1 MERRGFIGGSDAV
14 KIMNG
19 DWIELWEIK
28 TGRIESPD
36 LSKNLAVQM
45 GILTEDF
52 NLKWFE
58 QEYNLLVKGHQFEVT
73 EEMERKGFDPKSIHR
88 HPFKLKGTLD
98 GLVGDNDII
107 ECKHTNAFNN
117 MEKVISYYMP
127 QVQLYMYL
135 AKASGCYLSVFFGNS
150 KWECVYISHDSSYM
164 SPLLDMIQD
173 FWGYVERDEEPPHA
187 LSTGIVQATQDKI
200 PINNMVRRDASLDN
214 EFISVAHDYID
225 NIYSSKYFEGAKKS
239 LKQMVGVNERE
250 VYCDLLSIK
259 RNKRGA
265 LTVHVKEETS

>member
-1 MERRGFIGGSDAV
+1 MERKGFIGGSDAV

-52 NLKWFE
+52 NISWFE
-58 QEYNLLVKGHQFEVT
+58 QEYDKRIINNQYEILMGGT
-73 EEMERKGFDPKSIHR
+73 DTMP
-88 HPFKLKGTLD
+88 PLKGTLD
-98 GLVGDNDII
+98 GTVIQTNDII

-117 MEKVISYYMP
+117 MEKLISYYMP

-135 AKASGCYLSVFFGNS
+135 ERADGCYLSAFFGNS
-150 KWECVYISHDSSYM
+150 KWECSYISYDDSYM
-164 SPLLDMIQD
+164 TTVLDMIKD
-173 FWGYVERDEEPPHA
+173 FWGYVQRDEEPPYA
-187 LSTGIVQATQDKI
+187 PSTGIVQATQDKI
-200 PINNMVRRDASLDN
+200 PVDNMVKRDANLDN
-214 EFISVAHDYID
+214 EFMSVAHDYIEHQDSAKLFD
-225 NIYSSKYFEGAKKS
+225 NAKKS
-239 LKQMVGVNERE
+239 LKQMVGHNERE
-250 VYCDLLSIK
+250 VYCDRLTIR

-265 LTVHVKEETS
+265 LTVHVKEETA

>member
-1 MERRGFIGGSDAV
+1 MERKGFIGGSDAV

-52 NLKWFE
+52 NISWFE
-58 QEYNLLVKGHQFEVT
+58 QEYNKRIINNQYEILMGGT
-73 EEMERKGFDPKSIHR
+73 DTMP
-88 HPFKLKGTLD
+88 PLKGTLD
-98 GLVGDNDII
+98 GTVIYHNDII

-117 MEKVISYYMP
+117 MEKLISYYMP

-135 AKASGCYLSVFFGNS
+135 ERADGCYLSAFFGNS
-150 KWECVYISHDSSYM
+150 KWECSYISYDGSYM
-164 SPLLDMIQD
+164 TTVLDMIKD
-173 FWGYVERDEEPPHA
+173 FWGYVQRDEEPPYA
-187 LSTGIVQATQDKI
+187 PSTGIVQATQDKI
-200 PINNMVRRDASLDN
+200 PVDNMVKRDANLDN
-214 EFISVAHDYID
+214 EFMSVAHDYIEHQDSAKMFD
-225 NIYSSKYFEGAKKS
+225 NAKKS
-239 LKQMVGVNERE
+239 LKQMVGHNERE
-250 VYCDLLSIK
+250 VYCDRLTIR

-265 LTVHVKEETS
+265 LTVHVKEETT

>member
-52 NLKWFE
+52 NISWFE
-58 QEYNLLVKGHQFEVT
+58 QEYNKNVHGQQYEILKGGT
-73 EEMERKGFDPKSIHR
+73 SRKETARNMPPI
-88 HPFKLKGTLD
+88 KGTLD
-98 GLVGDNDII
+98 GLVDDNDII

-117 MEKVISYYMP
+117 MEKVMSYYMP

-135 AKASGCYLSVFFGNS
+135 KKAKGCYLSVFFGNS
-150 KWECVYISHDSSYM
+150 KWECNYISYDDSYM
-164 SPLLDMIQD
+164 STILDMIQD

-200 PINNMVRRDASLDN
+200 PVENMIKRDANLDN
-214 EFISVAHDYID
+214 EFMSVAHDYIEHQGSAKLFD
-225 NIYSSKYFEGAKKS
+225 GAKKS
-239 LKQMVGVNERE
+239 LKQMVGANERE
-250 VYCDLLSIK
+250 VYCDRLAIK

>member
-1 MERRGFIGGSDAV
+1 MERKGFIGGSDAV

-52 NLKWFE
+52 NISWFE
-58 QEYNLLVKGHQFEVT
+58 QEYNKTVVSQQYEILRGGTVGDD
-73 EEMERKGFDPKSIHR
+73 MP
-88 HPFKLKGTLD
+88 PLKGTLD
-98 GLVGDNDII
+98 GLVKRYNDII

-117 MEKVISYYMP
+117 MEKVMSYYMP

-135 AKASGCYLSVFFGNS
+135 KVLSTKKPSKGCYLSVFFGNS
-150 KWECVYISHDSSYM
+150 KWECSYISYDDSYM
-164 SPLLDMIQD
+164 ATVLDMIKD
-173 FWGYVERDEEPPHA
+173 FWSYVKKDEEPPYA
-187 LSTGIVQATQDKI
+187 LNTGIVQATQDKI
-200 PINNMVRRDASLDN
+200 PVENMIKRDANLDN
-214 EFISVAHDYID
+214 EFMSVAHDYIE
-225 NIYSSKYFEGAKKS
+225 NQPSSKLFEGAKKS
-239 LKQMVGVNERE
+239 LKQMVGANERE
-250 VYCDLLSIK
+250 VYCDRLTIR

>member
-1 MERRGFIGGSDAV
+1 MERKGFIGGSDAV

-52 NLKWFE
+52 NISWFE
-58 QEYNLLVKGHQFEVT
+58 QEYQKGVHGQQYEILLGGT
-73 EEMERKGFDPKSIHR
+73 DTMP
-88 HPFKLKGTLD
+88 PLKGTLD
-98 GLVGDNDII
+98 GLVGSNDII

-135 AKASGCYLSVFFGNS
+135 KILGTKKPINGCYLSVFFGNS
-150 KWECVYISHDSSYM
+150 KWECSYISYDSNYLATVIS
-164 SPLLDMIQD
+164 MIQE

-187 LSTGIVQATQDKI
+187 FNTGVTQATLNNIRVDYKI
-200 PINNMVRRDASLDN
+200 RRDANLDN
-214 EFISVAHDYID
+214 EFMSVAHDYIEHQGGAKMFD
-225 NIYSSKYFEGAKKS
+225 NAKKS
-239 LKQMVGVNERE
+239 LKQMVGHDERE
-250 VYCDLLSIK
+250 VYCDQLSVK
-259 RNKRGA
+259 RDKRGA
-265 LTVHVKEETS
+265 LRIHVKEETS

>member
-1 MERRGFIGGSDAV
+1 MERKGFIGGSDAV

-52 NLKWFE
+52 NISWFE
-58 QEYNLLVKGHQFEVT
+58 QEYDKRIINNQYEILMGGT
-73 EEMERKGFDPKSIHR
+73 DTMPPI
-88 HPFKLKGTLD
+88 KGTLD
-98 GLVGDNDII
+98 GLVGSNDII

-135 AKASGCYLSVFFGNS
+135 EKASGCYLSVFFGNS
-150 KWECVYISHDSSYM
+150 KWECAYISHDGSYIAK
-164 SPLLDMIQD
+164 LLEVIKE
-173 FWGYVERDEEPPHA
+173 FWSYVQSDTEPPHTTDVI
-187 LSTGIVQATQDKI
+187 LKHDSI
-200 PINNMVRRDASLDN
+200 PVDNMVKRDANLDN
-214 EFISVAHDYID
+214 EFMSVAHDYIEHQGSAKMFD
-225 NIYSSKYFEGAKKS
+225 NAKKS
-239 LKQMVGVNERE
+239 LKQMVGHNERE
-250 VYCDLLSIK
+250 VYCDRLTIR

>member
-1 MERRGFIGGSDAV
+1 MERKGFIGGSDAV

-52 NLKWFE
+52 NISWFE
-58 QEYNLLVKGHQFEVT
+58 QEYNKTVVGQQYEILRGGTVGDD
-73 EEMERKGFDPKSIHR
+73 MP
-88 HPFKLKGTLD
+88 PLKGTLD
-98 GLVGDNDII
+98 GLVKRYNDII

-117 MEKVISYYMP
+117 MEKVMSYYMP

-135 AKASGCYLSVFFGNS
+135 AKANGCYLSVFFGNS
-150 KWECVYISHDSSYM
+150 KWECNYISYDDSYM
-164 SPLLDMIQD
+164 TTVLDMIKD
-173 FWGYVERDEEPPHA
+173 FWSYVKKDEEPPYA
-187 LSTGIVQATQDKI
+187 LNTGIVQATQDKI
-200 PINNMVRRDASLDN
+200 PVENMIKRDANLDN
-214 EFISVAHDYID
+214 EFMSVAHDYIE
-225 NIYSSKYFEGAKKS
+225 NQPSSKLFEGAKKS
-239 LKQMVGVNERE
+239 LKQMVGANERE
-250 VYCDLLSIK
+250 VYCDRLTIR

-265 LTVHVKEETS
+265 LTVHVREETS

>member
-1 MERRGFIGGSDAV
+1 MERKGFIGGSDAV

-52 NLKWFE
+52 NISWFE
-58 QEYNLLVKGHQFEVT
+58 QEYNKRIINNQYEILMGGT
-73 EEMERKGFDPKSIHR
+73 DTMP
-88 HPFKLKGTLD
+88 PLKGTLD
-98 GLVGDNDII
+98 GTVIYHNDII

-117 MEKVISYYMP
+117 MEKLISYYMP

-135 AKASGCYLSVFFGNS
+135 ERADGCYLSAFFGNS
-150 KWECVYISHDSSYM
+150 KWECSYISYDGSYM
-164 SPLLDMIQD
+164 TTVLDMIKD
-173 FWGYVERDEEPPHA
+173 FWGYVQRDEEPPYA
-187 LSTGIVQATQDKI
+187 PSTGIVQATQDKI
-200 PINNMVRRDASLDN
+200 PVDNMVKRDANLDN
-214 EFISVAHDYID
+214 EFMSVAHDYIEHQNSAKMFD
-225 NIYSSKYFEGAKKS
+225 NAKKS
-239 LKQMVGVNERE
+239 LKQMVGHNERE
-250 VYCDLLSIK
+250 VYCDRLTIR

-265 LTVHVKEETS
+265 LTVHVKEETT

>member
-1 MERRGFIGGSDAV
+1 MKRKGFIGGSDAV

-52 NLKWFE
+52 NISWFE
-58 QEYNLLVKGHQFEVT
+58 QEYQKGVHGQQYEILLGGT
-73 EEMERKGFDPKSIHR
+73 DTMP
-88 HPFKLKGTLD
+88 PLKGTLD
-98 GLVGDNDII
+98 GLVGYDDII

-135 AKASGCYLSVFFGNS
+135 EKASGCYLSVFFGNS
-150 KWECVYISHDSSYM
+150 KWECAYISHDGSYIAK
-164 SPLLDMIQD
+164 LLEVIKE
-173 FWGYVERDEEPPHA
+173 FWSYVQSDTEPPHTTDVI
-187 LSTGIVQATQDKI
+187 LKHDSI
-200 PINNMVRRDASLDN
+200 PVDNMVKRDANLDN
-214 EFISVAHDYID
+214 EFMSVAHDYIEHQGSAKMFD
-225 NIYSSKYFEGAKKS
+225 NAKKS
-239 LKQMVGVNERE
+239 LKQMVGHNERE
-250 VYCDLLSIK
+250 VYCDRLTIR

>member
-1 MERRGFIGGSDAV
+1 MKRIGFIGGSDAV

-52 NLKWFE
+52 NISWFE
-58 QEYNLLVKGHQFEVT
+58 QEYQKNVT
-73 EEMERKGFDPKSIHR
+73 SNQYEILMGGTDTMPPI
-88 HPFKLKGTLD
+88 KGTLD
-98 GLVGDNDII
+98 GLVGYDDII

-127 QVQLYMYL
+127 QMQLYMYL
-135 AKASGCYLSVFFGNS
+135 KSASGCYLSVFFGNS
-150 KWECVYISHDSSYM
+150 KWECVYISHDGKYIAKLLEVIKEFWSYVQ
-164 SPLLDMIQD
+164 SDT
-173 FWGYVERDEEPPHA
+173 EPPHTTDVI
-187 LSTGIVQATQDKI
+187 LKHDSI
-200 PINNMVRRDASLDN
+200 PVDNMVKRDANLDN
-214 EFISVAHDYID
+214 EFMSVAHDYIEHQGSAKMFD
-225 NIYSSKYFEGAKKS
+225 NAKKS
-239 LKQMVGVNERE
+239 LKQMVGHNERE
-250 VYCDLLSIK
+250 VYCDRLTIR

>member
-1 MERRGFIGGSDAV
+1 MERKGFIGGSDAV

-52 NLKWFE
+52 NISWFE
-58 QEYNLLVKGHQFEVT
+58 QEYNKRIINNQYEILMGGT
-73 EEMERKGFDPKSIHR
+73 DTMP
-88 HPFKLKGTLD
+88 PLKGTLD
-98 GLVGDNDII
+98 GTVIYHNDII

-117 MEKVISYYMP
+117 MEKLISYYMP

-135 AKASGCYLSVFFGNS
+135 EKADGCYLSAFFGNS
-150 KWECVYISHDSSYM
+150 KWECSYISYDGSYM
-164 SPLLDMIQD
+164 TTVLDMIKD
-173 FWGYVERDEEPPHA
+173 FWGYVQRDEEPPYA
-187 LSTGIVQATQDKI
+187 PSTGIVQATQDKI
-200 PINNMVRRDASLDN
+200 PVDNMVKRDANLDN
-214 EFISVAHDYID
+214 EFMSVAHDYIEHQDSAKMFD
-225 NIYSSKYFEGAKKS
+225 NAKKS
-239 LKQMVGVNERE
+239 LKQMVGHNERE
-250 VYCDLLSIK
+250 VYCDRLTIR

-265 LTVHVKEETS
+265 LTVHVKEETA